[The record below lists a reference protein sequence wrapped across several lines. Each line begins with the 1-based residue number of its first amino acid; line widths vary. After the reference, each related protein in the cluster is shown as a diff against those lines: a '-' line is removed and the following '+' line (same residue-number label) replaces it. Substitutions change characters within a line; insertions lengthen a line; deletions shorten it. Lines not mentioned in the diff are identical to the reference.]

1 MAEVPNPSAG
11 FASGLGRS
19 LAPPVLRFP
28 QCCPF
33 AVIFAL
39 LGLKMSCRPPGDR
52 RTWSKAGVACSKN
65 VGNGDWEQ
73 GRKDLLSAEPGKW
86 KGKVLVFSFSSVPKS
101 ANRIFC

>member
-1 MAEVPNPSAG
+1 MAEVPDPAAG

-19 LAPPVLRFP
+19 LAPPVPRFL
-28 QCCPF
+28 QCCPL

-39 LGLKMSCRPPGDR
+39 PGLKLSCRPPGDR

-73 GRKDLLSAEPGKW
+73 GRKDLLSPEPGKW
-86 KGKVLVFSFSSVPKS
+86 KGKVPVFIFFSIPKS